1 MAHLVQQS
9 SPESITLA
17 NIKSAQKRNRQ
28 RLRRRERNQS
38 HLSSMRTFV
47 KRVRTAIDTKEVVKG
62 AAPKIDAADA
72 LAKAISKIDRAAQKG
87 VIARKAASRKIS
99 RLTLAVG
106 KAKAAKA

>member
-1 MAHLVQQS
+1 MRHLNQHV

-28 RLRRRERNQS
+28 RLKRRERNQS

-47 KRVRTAIDTKEVVKG
+47 KRVRTAIDTKELAKG
-62 AAPKIDAADA
+62 AAPKVDAAEA
-72 LAKAISKIDRAAQKG
+72 LHVAIRKIDKAASKG
-87 VIARKAASRKIS
+87 VIAKKAASRKIS
-99 RLTLAVG
+99 RLTLAVA